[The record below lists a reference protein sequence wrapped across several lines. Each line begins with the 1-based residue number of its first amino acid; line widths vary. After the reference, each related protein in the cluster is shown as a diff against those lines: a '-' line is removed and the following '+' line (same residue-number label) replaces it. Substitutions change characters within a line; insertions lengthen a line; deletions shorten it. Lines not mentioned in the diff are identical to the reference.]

1 MPAALTLLCALAGFA
16 AGYLGSVILISSG
29 FPLIS
34 IIAGA
39 AAAFFLPGRI
49 SSLRKRRERR
59 IFLRSFCDMLNS
71 MSASFA
77 SGRNLNGALTDTE
90 ADMAR
95 LYGHDCLIAPELSR
109 IGDGLRNGGNIT
121 VLLSE
126 FADRTGFDDVK
137 LFSDTVGA
145 SLASGGD
152 LGATVAFCREIICEK
167 ISSEQE
173 IEAAVSS
180 GKNELMIMSV
190 MPFAVSALTGVSF
203 ESEGRLRLIAG
214 LAAAAV
220 FAAAIAIGR
229 KIINIK
235 V

>member
-1 MPAALTLLCALAGFA
+1 MPAALNVLCAFGGFA
-16 AGYLGSVILISSG
+16 AGYCGSVILISAG

-34 IIAGA
+34 VIAGVA
-39 AAAFFLPGRI
+39 GAVLLPRAV
-49 SSLRKRRERR
+49 SAMRERKERR

-77 SGRNLNGALTDTE
+77 SGRNLIGALADTE
-90 ADMAR
+90 SDMTR
-95 LYGHDCLIAPELSR
+95 LYGPDCVIAAELGR
-109 IGDGLRNGGNIT
+109 IRDGLRNGGNVT
-121 VLLSE
+121 LLLSE
-126 FADRTGFDDVK
+126 FASRTGFEDVK

-180 GKNELMIMSV
+180 GKNELLIMSV
-190 MPFAVSALTGVSF
+190 MPFAVSALTGVSWG
-203 ESEGRLRLIAG
+203 SEGRLRLIAG

-220 FAAAIAIGR
+220 FAAALAVGR
-229 KIINIK
+229 KIINVK